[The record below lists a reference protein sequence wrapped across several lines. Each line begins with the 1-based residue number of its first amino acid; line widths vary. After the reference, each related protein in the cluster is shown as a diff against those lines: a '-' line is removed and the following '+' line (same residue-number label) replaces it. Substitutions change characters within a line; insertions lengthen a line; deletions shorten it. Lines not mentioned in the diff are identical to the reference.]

1 MLLQPLG
8 ITWTH
13 ISTIPTKF
21 ITKNWK
27 FNPNMTLSLAFS
39 LSHQILVQGT
49 CTLFFE
55 KYFYYL
61 YVRLMYPV
69 HDMYVCVAHTCV
81 QY

>member
-1 MLLQPLG
+1 MMYVNVGYNPLLMLLQPLG

-13 ISTIPTKF
+13 ISTTV
-21 ITKNWK
+21 KNWK

-55 KYFYYL
+55 KYFL
-61 YVRLMYPV
+61 LLII
-69 HDMYVCVAHTCV
+69 TCMFV
-81 QY
+81 